1 MFVQVDRAIEI
12 AIKNLENM
20 GSCISSSNYSDNSRA
35 HYYYEHSSRDAPRAS
50 RIENDHDYA
59 AYCASRI
66 EKERIQSRR
75 NSEIQSPPPAKTYEE
90 LRKRAEIELGY
101 APKEKSE
108 KLLEIRQVCCCNKFH
123 ILYRGSQED
132 LECAHLNESDW
143 RKSKFEKLCEDCMV
157 MRKFNL
163 YKENFH
169 PMYMHNDKTIYTH
182 DFVFHF
188 QEDSEDSKDSED
200 SEA

>member
-1 MFVQVDRAIEI
+1 
-12 AIKNLENM
+12 M

-35 HYYYEHSSRDAPRAS
+35 HYYYENNSRAAPRSS

-101 APKEKSE
+101 YGPREELLNIRHKFCKCSKS
-108 KLLEIRQVCCCNKFH
+108 IH
-123 ILYRGSQED
+123 ILYRGQGSQED

-143 RKSKFEKLCEDCMV
+143 RKSKFERLCEDCMA
-157 MRKFNL
+157 RLKFNL
-163 YKENFH
+163 NKEKFH
-169 PMYMHNDKTIYTH
+169 RMYMDNDGTIYMQPEIRKSKRH
-182 DFVFHF
+182 DIIFHF
-188 QEDSEDSKDSED
+188 HKV
-200 SEA
+200 